1 MKLQITLSLIFTT
14 LFFNNV
20 YAQSAESTAC
30 KLALDKGDVP
40 AALVQ
45 ANKAVNNNSQDKDA
59 LICHGRALAANDD
72 LAAALAAFKLADAQS
87 VDAFDK
93 TVVSMLIG
101 NTHKALKQYDQAI
114 ASYSI
119 ASTQAK
125 ASKTVAYERVS
136 YNAIGNI
143 QALNQQYALAL
154 AQYTL
159 ASQLA
164 ANDNERGESYENI
177 ALMHHKMNQPD
188 LAVEYQLKGYV
199 MQSKSGSLDEHAH
212 AGIEL
217 GRYYGLNKNY
227 ASATNI
233 LNKMIGFA
241 IDNGGAYYEAKASC
255 VLASVKKAEG
265 NQTAANALI
274 EKAKL
279 IAKNTRDTAL
289 ENEIQQELQ
298 GL

>member
-1 MKLQITLSLIFTT
+1 MKLQVTLSLIIIS
-14 LFFNNV
+14 LFFNDV
-20 YAQSAESTAC
+20 YAESSGAAAC
-30 KLALDKGDVP
+30 KLALNKGDVP
-40 AALVQ
+40 AALAQ
-45 ANKAVNNNSQDKDA
+45 SNKAVNNNSQDKDA
-59 LICHGRALAANDD
+59 LICQGRALAANDD
-72 LAAALAAFKLADAQS
+72 FAAALAAFKLADAQS

-93 TVVSMLIG
+93 TVASMLIG
-101 NTHKALKQYDQAI
+101 NTYKALKQYDQAI

-154 AQYTL
+154 VQYTL

-177 ALMHHKMNQPD
+177 ALMHHKMNHHD

-227 ASATNI
+227 PSAENI
-233 LNKMIGFA
+233 LNKMISFA

-255 VLASVKKAEG
+255 VLAMIKKAEG
-265 NQTAANALI
+265 DESGANTLI
-274 EKAKL
+274 EKAKI
-279 IAKNTRDTAL
+279 IAKNTHDTAL

>member
-1 MKLQITLSLIFTT
+1 MKLKITLSLIVIT
-14 LFFNNV
+14 LFFNDV
-20 YAQSAESTAC
+20 YAEPAEVMAC
-30 KLALDKGDVP
+30 KSALNKGDVS
-40 AALVQ
+40 AALAQ
-45 ANKAVNNNSQDKDA
+45 ANKAVNNNGKDKDA
-59 LICHGRALAANDD
+59 LICQGRALAANDD
-72 LAAALAAFKLADAQS
+72 LTAALAAFKLADMQS

-93 TVVSMLIG
+93 TVASMLIG
-101 NTHKALKQYDQAI
+101 NTYKALKKYDQAI
-114 ASYSI
+114 VSYGI
-119 ASTQAK
+119 TTTQAK
-125 ASKTVAYERVS
+125 ASKTTAYERAS

-159 ASQLA
+159 ASQLS

-177 ALMHHKMNQPD
+177 ALMHYKMNQID
-188 LAVEYQLKGYV
+188 LAVEYQIKGYV

-227 ASATNI
+227 TSAENI
-233 LNKMIGFA
+233 LNKMITFA

-255 VLASVKKAEG
+255 VLANIKKAEG
-265 NQTAANALI
+265 DESGANTLI
-274 EKAKL
+274 EKAKM
-279 IAKNTRDTAL
+279 IAKNTQDTAL
-289 ENEIQQELQ
+289 DNEIQQELQ